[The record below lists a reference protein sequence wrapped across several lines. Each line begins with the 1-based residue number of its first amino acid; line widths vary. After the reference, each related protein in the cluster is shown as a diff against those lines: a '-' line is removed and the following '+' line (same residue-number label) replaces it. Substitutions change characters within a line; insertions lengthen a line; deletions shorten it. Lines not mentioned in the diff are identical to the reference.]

1 MKGSVRAMG
10 VQEVRLHPKGAFHIG
25 ERGIGYEGASE
36 FAPADTLFSALCA
49 GWVLL
54 YGEDALMNE
63 LLANNEPNW
72 TPPFIISSAFPFI
85 GSVRFYPKPLA
96 PSPENRI
103 RWKEVKW
110 VSEGVL
116 RSWLKG
122 ESFANREL
130 QTLHD
135 ETVVLLADEREQI
148 CKDFGL
154 RSLEGIR
161 FWAVQ
166 RVPRVVLDTITHASS
181 LFHFGRLIFHDGCGL
196 FFLVRFLRDDI
207 AEKFGAVVRLL
218 GDEGIGG
225 DRTTGSGNFC
235 PKFSDAVPDFCQ
247 PQKSQWFVN
256 LSPLFPKPEETSS
269 LFADGCN
276 YRLTVRSGWMGGV
289 LPFPVRRKI
298 VRMISEGSV
307 LCGSAERIWGKIVN
321 VTPAGAHHCVYRW
334 GYAFPVACGVRLS

>member
-1 MKGSVRAMG
+1 MQSSLI
-10 VQEVRLHPKGAFHIG
+10 QLHPKGAFHIG
-25 ERGIGYEGASE
+25 ERGIGYEGTAE
-36 FAPADTLFSALCA
+36 FVPADTLFSALCA

-54 YGEDALMNE
+54 YGEDALVSD
-63 LLANNEPNW
+63 LLPNGDPNW
-72 TPPFIISSAFPFI
+72 TPPFLISSAFPFI
-85 GSVRFYPKPLA
+85 ASVRFYPKPML
-96 PSPENRI
+96 PSPQDRI

-116 RSWLKG
+116 RAWLKG
-122 ESFANREL
+122 ESLANKEL
-130 QTLHD
+130 QTLH
-135 ETVVLLADEREQI
+135 EKTAVLLADEWEQI
-148 CKDFGL
+148 CKDFGM

-166 RVPRVVLDTITHASS
+166 RVPRVVLDTLTHASS

-207 AEKFGAVVRLL
+207 AEKFGAVVSLL
-218 GDEGIGG
+218 GDEGVGG
-225 DRTTGSGNFC
+225 DRTVGSGNFC
-235 PKFSDAVPDFCQ
+235 PQFSDAVPNFCQ

-289 LPFPVRRKI
+289 LPSSVRRKTL
-298 VRMISEGSV
+298 RMVGEGSV
-307 LCGSAERIWGKIVN
+307 LCGSADRIWGVMAN
-321 VTPAGAHHCVYRW
+321 VTPNGANHPVYRW
-334 GYAFPVACGVRLS
+334 GYAFPVACEVSSS